1 MCEPT
6 TLALASMGLAMG
18 GTVLDYQGQR
28 DLAKGQEKANK
39 VQAEAARDAYRSNLD
54 QTIVQQSQE
63 TAAASQQMLQ
73 QGNELRKAKA
83 TARVSA
89 GEAGIAGLS
98 VDDLLNDL
106 DSQGLTNMNSI
117 EANYVARSN
126 DIGVQRRNAYIN
138 SASTINS
145 LKIPM
150 EPSLAKTGITLASQG
165 LVGYQD
171 YQRAKTL

>member
-1 MCEPT
+1 M
-6 TLALASMGLAMG
+6 
-18 GTVLDYQGQR
+18 DYQGQR

-39 VQAEAARDAYRSNLD
+39 VQAEAVRDAYRSNLD

-63 TAAASQQMLQ
+63 TASASQQMFQ

-126 DIGVQRRNAYIN
+126 DIGVQRKNAYIN

-145 LKIPM
+145 LKIPVG
-150 EPSLAKTGITLASQG
+150 PSLAKTGITLASQG
-165 LVGYQD
+165 LVGYQN